1 MKKLLKTSSN
11 QRKEPMKVTIKRS
24 ELLKSKGIIEMVTPK
39 MGSLPLDNELASILS
54 GAIQS
59 KIYKENQNDER
70 TNESRN

>member
-1 MKKLLKTSSN
+1 
-11 QRKEPMKVTIKRS
+11 MKVTIKRT

-59 KIYKENQNDER
+59 KIDKEIQNDER